1 MGQPDPMQLP
11 AVSRCSSR
19 RAGGASRRSAHQN
32 SGRSKVLKSIVA
44 VALLGAVL
52 TSGQPAPAAEG
63 DAAAGERVFVR
74 CQVCHVL
81 DQEQNRIGPHLVG
94 VFGREAGAVE
104 GYNYSPAMQ
113 EADVVWDVETLDAYL
128 TDPRAYIPG
137 NKMAF
142 AGLRNE
148 EERANLIAYLEKATA
163 AQ

>member
-1 MGQPDPMQLP
+1 
-11 AVSRCSSR
+11 
-19 RAGGASRRSAHQN
+19 
-32 SGRSKVLKSIVA
+32 VLKSIVA

-52 TSGQPAPAAEG
+52 TPGQPAPAAEG

-74 CQVCHVL
+74 CRACHVL

-104 GYNYSPAMQ
+104 GYDYSPAMQ
-113 EADVVWDVETLDAYL
+113 EADVVWDEETLDAYL